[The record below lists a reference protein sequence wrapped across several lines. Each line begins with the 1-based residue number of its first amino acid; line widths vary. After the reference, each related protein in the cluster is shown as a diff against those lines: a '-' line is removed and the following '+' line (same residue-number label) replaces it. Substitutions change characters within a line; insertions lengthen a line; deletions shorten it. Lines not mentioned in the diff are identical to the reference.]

1 MDVRC
6 NRCGT
11 DYEFDDTLISDR
23 GTTVQCTN
31 CGYQF
36 KIYPPSGGGAPER
49 WQVRTSAG
57 KELVYTS
64 LRQLQRAIT
73 EQKVGPKDL
82 LSRGNQPAR
91 ALGSIPELEPF
102 FTSTTG
108 VTHGLQTTP
117 RTLHGVAPPGTTAP
131 RPAAGAKPDPS
142 QVGQKTLPSAVA
154 GGVAPA
160 PPPAVPI
167 ITRPAPPNI
176 PTRPSMDL
184 KGFEQQPVPSVV
196 LSSGAQVADTEREP
210 AAQPASSRQVP
221 GMRTQVM
228 GTLQPDSSPLPAESA
243 GTQPA
248 GTKSPVSPEPPT
260 RVSPDPAVPE
270 HDPKTIPT
278 VKVSRRP
285 SQPSMNAVEVPVA
298 GAAAPPSFD
307 STLPAATT
315 PRPAQA
321 QDRAPLEVRAE
332 PRAPMPSSPSST
344 GFDLPV
350 ASSPRGAPAPVPPPV
365 STRERLPS
373 YDEVPALDP
382 AEPARRARSRWI
394 AGVVVLGVAGL
405 LAVTVGRQYLQR
417 LSTVKMPEASARD
430 ERAARFLAE
439 GLRQLDRADF
449 DAAQEQIIKAEALAD
464 RDPSVLAARARLDT
478 QRADML
484 WLKVRLLDPTVK
496 PLVQATERELTRA
509 AGKARVA
516 VEAAFAVAP
525 EDPAVARAR
534 VDALR
539 VAGQEAKA
547 REWIAPI
554 AANSA
559 DPQNAYVLA
568 ALDLAEAAPVWSTVI
583 DRLRAAAVS
592 EHEIARA
599 RGALIYALVRA
610 GRVVEADTELAKVS
624 GTAFTHPLAEE
635 LKSFVGRFSTTLDG
649 GVDGSTAASG
659 GSAAA
664 LGSTPSTGGGGA
676 PALGGDFRTRLTQ
689 ASAALRGG
697 DLTRADALFQSVLT
711 EQPGSTEALSG
722 MADVA
727 RRRGDAAGA
736 ARLYDRVLAAN
747 PSYLPALMAS
757 ADLKWQGGDRAGAL
771 VAYRRLLEQA
781 GATSDYGKR
790 ASARIAEAEGSPA
803 PKAPAEAAP
812 EPAAP
817 PAKPEIDTSDLPGVS
832 PP

>member
-36 KIYPPSGGGAPER
+36 KIYPPSGGTAPER

-64 LRQLQRAIT
+64 LRQLQRAIS
-73 EQKVGPKDL
+73 EHKVGPKDL
-82 LSRGNQPAR
+82 LSRGDQPAR
-91 ALGSIPELEPF
+91 PLGAIPELEPF
-102 FTSTTG
+102 FTG
-108 VTHGLQTTP
+108 AGGAAHGLQSLP
-117 RTLHGVAPPGTTAP
+117 RTLHGVAPPGSAAAQ
-131 RPAAGAKPDPS
+131 RPAAGAKPDFS

-154 GGVAPA
+154 AGVAQ
-160 PPPAVPI
+160 VPTPTVPV
-167 ITRPAPPNI
+167 ITRQPPNV

-184 KGFEQQPVPSVV
+184 QGFEQRPAPSVV
-196 LSSGAQVADTEREP
+196 LSSSDPLADTEREP
-210 AAQPASSRQVP
+210 AGVTAPASGPNP
-221 GMRTQVM
+221 GVRTQVM
-228 GTLQPDSSPLPAESA
+228 GTLEHDSAQTA
-243 GTQPA
+243 D
-248 GTKSPVSPEPPT
+248 PT
-260 RVSPDPAVPE
+260 LPE

-278 VKVSRRP
+278 MKVSRRP
-285 SQPSMNAVEVPVA
+285 SQPSVI
-298 GAAAPPSFD
+298 AAESPSFD
-307 STLPAATT
+307 TPVPVATT
-315 PRPAQA
+315 PRPGVAV
-321 QDRAPLEVRAE
+321 DRSLPELRGE
-332 PRAPMPSSPSST
+332 PRAAMASSPTSS
-344 GFDLPV
+344 GFDHTAPV
-350 ASSPRGAPAPVPPPV
+350 ASSPRGAPAPAPPPV

-373 YDEVPALDP
+373 YDEVTALDP
-382 AEPARRARSRWI
+382 GEPARRARSRWI

-417 LSTVKMPEASARD
+417 LSSVKVPEVSARD

-439 GLRQLDRADF
+439 GVRQLDRADY
-449 DAAQEQIIKAEALAD
+449 DAAQEQITKAEALAD

-478 QRADML
+478 QRADLL

-496 PLVQATERELTRA
+496 PLVQATERELARA
-509 AGKARVA
+509 AGKARVS
-516 VEAAFAVAP
+516 VETAFAVAP

-592 EHEIARA
+592 EHETARA

-610 GRVVEADTELAKVS
+610 GRVVEADTELAKVAS
-624 GTAFTHPLAEE
+624 PAFTHPLAEE
-635 LKSFVGRFSTTLDG
+635 LKSFVGRFSAALDG
-649 GVDGSTAASG
+649 GVDAAASSAASAALVPPAGSEPGSGG
-659 GSAAA
+659 GS
-664 LGSTPSTGGGGA
+664 LG
-676 PALGGDFRTRLTQ
+676 LGGDFRSRLTQ
-689 ASAALRGG
+689 AAAAFRKG
-697 DLTRADALFQSVLT
+697 DLSRADALYQSVLT

-727 RRRGDAAGA
+727 RRRGDAASAG
-736 ARLYDRVLAAN
+736 RLYERVLAAN

-771 VAYRRLLEQA
+771 TAYRRLLEQA
-781 GATSDYGKR
+781 GPASDYGKR
-790 ASARIAEAEGSPA
+790 AAARIAEAEGSPA
-803 PKAPAEAAP
+803 PKAPNEATPTP
-812 EPAAP
+812 EPAQP
-817 PAKPEIDTSDLPGVS
+817 PSKPEIDTSDPPGVS
-832 PP
+832 AP

>member
-36 KIYPPSGGGAPER
+36 KIYPASGGAAPDR

-82 LSRGNQPAR
+82 LSRGDQPAR
-91 ALGSIPELEPF
+91 PLGAIPELEPF
-102 FTSTTG
+102 FTTTSG
-108 VTHGLQTTP
+108 AAHGLQSLP
-117 RTLHGVAPPGTTAP
+117 RTLHGVAPPGTATAP
-131 RPAAGAKPDPS
+131 RPAAGAKS
-142 QVGQKTLPSAVA
+142 ELGQVGQKTLPSAVA
-154 GGVAPA
+154 GGAVPV
-160 PPPAVPI
+160 PPPSVPV
-167 ITRPAPPNI
+167 ITRQPPNI

-184 KGFEQQPVPSVV
+184 QGFEQQPVAPVV
-196 LSSGAQVADTEREP
+196 LSSGEPLADTERDPTP
-210 AAQPASSRQVP
+210 ALPPSSRQAP

-228 GTLQPDSSPLPAESA
+228 GTLDHDSAR
-243 GTQPA
+243 T
-248 GTKSPVSPEPPT
+248 
-260 RVSPDPAVPE
+260 PDPALPE
-270 HDPKTIPT
+270 HDPKTTPT

-285 SQPSMNAVEVPVA
+285 SQPSALAAGLPQSTADTSPV
-298 GAAAPPSFD
+298 
-307 STLPAATT
+307 ATT
-315 PRPAQA
+315 PHP
-321 QDRAPLEVRAE
+321 PLASDHSLPELRAE
-332 PRAPMPSSPSST
+332 PRAALASSPA
-344 GFDLPV
+344 FDSAVPV

-373 YDEVPALDP
+373 YDEVTALDP
-382 AEPARRARSRWI
+382 GEPARRARSRWI

-417 LSTVKMPEASARD
+417 LSSVKLPEVSARD

-439 GLRQLDRADF
+439 GIRQLDRADY

-478 QRADML
+478 QRADLL

-496 PLVQATERELTRA
+496 PLVQATERELARA

-516 VEAAFAVAP
+516 VEAAFAIAP

-592 EHEIARA
+592 EHETVRA

-610 GRVVEADTELAKVS
+610 GRVVEADTELVKVS
-624 GTAFTHPLAEE
+624 GPTFTHPLAEE
-635 LKSFVGRFSTTLDG
+635 LRSFVGRFSSALDG
-649 GVDGSTAASG
+649 GVDAAPSPAVSGTIAPAGSGQGAF
-659 GSAAA
+659 
-664 LGSTPSTGGGGA
+664 A
-676 PALGGDFRTRLTQ
+676 PALAGDFRSRLTQ
-689 ASAALRGG
+689 AAAAFRKG
-697 DLTRADALFQSVLT
+697 DLSRADALYQSVLA

-727 RRRGDAAGA
+727 RRRGDATSAG
-736 ARLYDRVLAAN
+736 RLYERVLAAN

-771 VAYRRLLEQA
+771 SAYRRLLEQA
-781 GATSDYGKR
+781 GPASDYGKR
-790 ASARIAEAEGSPA
+790 AAARIAEAEGSPA
-803 PKAPAEAAP
+803 PKEPSEAEP
-812 EPAAP
+812 VQP
-817 PAKPEIDTSDLPGVS
+817 PTKPDSDASELPGVS

>member
-6 NRCGT
+6 TRCGT

-36 KIYPPSGGGAPER
+36 KIYPASGGGAPER

-73 EQKVGPKDL
+73 EHKVGPKDL
-82 LSRGNQPAR
+82 LSRGNHPAR
-91 ALGSIPELEPF
+91 PLGAIPELEPF
-102 FTSTTG
+102 FTSAVG
-108 VTHGLQTTP
+108 PPHALQSMP
-117 RTLHGVAPPGTTAP
+117 RTLHGFAPPRTAPPPGIAPPGTAAAP
-131 RPAAGAKPDPS
+131 RPAAGAKPDLS
-142 QVGQKTLPSAVA
+142 QVGQKTMPSAVA
-154 GGVAPA
+154 GGVAPPM
-160 PPPAVPI
+160 PPPAVPV
-167 ITRPAPPNI
+167 ITRQPAPDI

-184 KGFEQQPVPSVV
+184 QGFEQQPVPSVV
-196 LSSGAQVADTEREP
+196 LSSDTEREP
-210 AAQPASSRQVP
+210 AEAKPLSSPQAP
-221 GMRTQVM
+221 GTRTQVL
-228 GTLQPDSSPLPAESA
+228 GTAQTDSWERA
-243 GTQPA
+243 
-248 GTKSPVSPEPPT
+248 
-260 RVSPDPAVPE
+260 DPAVPE

-278 VKVSRRP
+278 VKVSRRA
-285 SQPSMNAVEVPVA
+285 SQPS
-298 GAAAPPSFD
+298 
-307 STLPAATT
+307 LPAVGTS
-315 PRPAQA
+315 PSMPDVRPA
-321 QDRAPLEVRAE
+321 
-332 PRAPMPSSPSST
+332 PRAAMPSSPS
-344 GFDLPV
+344 GFESPVPV
-350 ASSPRGAPAPVPPPV
+350 ASSPRGAPAPMPPPV

-382 AEPARRARSRWI
+382 GEPARRARSRWI
-394 AGVVVLGVAGL
+394 AGVVVLAVAGL
-405 LAVTVGRQYLQR
+405 LALTVGRQYLQR
-417 LSTVKMPEASARD
+417 LSSVKLPEVSARD

-439 GLRQLDRADF
+439 GIRLLDRADY
-449 DAAQEQIIKAEALAD
+449 DGAQEQIIKAEALAD
-464 RDPSVLAARARLDT
+464 RDPSVLTARARLDT
-478 QRADML
+478 QRADLL
-484 WLKVRLLDPTVK
+484 WLKLRLLDPTVK
-496 PLVQATERELTRA
+496 PLVQATERELARA

-554 AANSA
+554 AANSV

-592 EHEIARA
+592 EHETARA

-610 GRVVEADTELAKVS
+610 GRVVEADTELAKLA
-624 GTAFTHPLAEE
+624 GPAFTHPLVEE
-635 LKSFVGRFSTTLDG
+635 LRSFVGRFSTGLDG
-649 GVDGSTAASG
+649 GVDASATAAPSGSLVPPGPGQSSG
-659 GSAAA
+659 GAGVTAA
-664 LGSTPSTGGGGA
+664 
-676 PALGGDFRTRLTQ
+676 GGDFRTRLTL
-689 ASAALRGG
+689 AAAALRGG
-697 DLTRADALFQSVLT
+697 DLTRADSLYQSVLT

-727 RRRGDAAGA
+727 RRRGDAASA

-757 ADLKWQGGDRAGAL
+757 ADLKWHGGDRAGAL
-771 VAYRRLLEQA
+771 AAYRRLLEQA
-781 GATSDYGKR
+781 GASSDYGKR
-790 ASARIAEAEGSPA
+790 ASARIAEAEGTPA
-803 PKAPAEAAP
+803 PKASSEASPAT

-817 PAKPEIDTSDLPGVS
+817 SPKPESDTSDLPGVS

>member
-6 NRCGT
+6 TRCGT

-36 KIYPPSGGGAPER
+36 KIYPASSGGAPER

-73 EQKVGPKDL
+73 EHKVGPKDL
-82 LSRGNQPAR
+82 LSRGDHPAR
-91 ALGSIPELEPF
+91 PLGAIPELEPF
-102 FTSTTG
+102 FTSAVG
-108 VTHGLQTTP
+108 PSHALQSVP
-117 RTLHGVAPPGTTAP
+117 RTLHGFAPPRTAPPPGTAAAP
-131 RPAAGAKPDPS
+131 RPAAGAKPDLS
-142 QVGQKTLPSAVA
+142 QVGQKTMPSAVA
-154 GGVAPA
+154 GGVAPM
-160 PPPAVPI
+160 PPPTVPV
-167 ITRPAPPNI
+167 ITRQPPPNI

-184 KGFEQQPVPSVV
+184 QGFEQQPVPSVV
-196 LSSGAQVADTEREP
+196 LSSDTERAP
-210 AAQPASSRQVP
+210 AEATPHSPREAP
-221 GMRTQVM
+221 GTRTQVL
-228 GTLQPDSSPLPAESA
+228 GTAQADSWESA
-243 GTQPA
+243 A
-248 GTKSPVSPEPPT
+248 
-260 RVSPDPAVPE
+260 PAVSEP
-270 HDPKTIPT
+270 DPKTIPT
-278 VKVSRRP
+278 VKVSRRA
-285 SQPSMNAVEVPVA
+285 SQPS
-298 GAAAPPSFD
+298 
-307 STLPAATT
+307 LPAAGPT
-315 PRPAQA
+315 PSLPDVRPQ
-321 QDRAPLEVRAE
+321 
-332 PRAPMPSSPSST
+332 PRAALPSSPS
-344 GFDLPV
+344 GFESPVPV

-382 AEPARRARSRWI
+382 GEPARRARSRWI
-394 AGVVVLGVAGL
+394 AGVVVLAVAGL
-405 LAVTVGRQYLQR
+405 LALTVGRQYLQR
-417 LSTVKMPEASARD
+417 LSSVKLPEVSARD

-439 GLRQLDRADF
+439 GLRQLDRADY
-449 DAAQEQIIKAEALAD
+449 DGAQEQIIKAEALAD

-478 QRADML
+478 QRADLL

-496 PLVQATERELTRA
+496 PLVQATERELARA

-554 AANSA
+554 AANSV

-592 EHEIARA
+592 EHETARA

-610 GRVVEADTELAKVS
+610 GRVVEADTELAKLS
-624 GTAFTHPLAEE
+624 GPAFTHPLVEE
-635 LKSFVGRFSTTLDG
+635 LRSFVGRFSAALDG
-649 GVDGSTAASG
+649 GVDASATAAASG
-659 GSAAA
+659 SPAASGS
-664 LGSTPSTGGGGA
+664 GPSSGGA
-676 PALGGDFRTRLTQ
+676 GMTAVAGDFRTRLTQ
-689 ASAALRGG
+689 AAAALRGG
-697 DLTRADALFQSVLT
+697 DLARADALYQSVLT

-727 RRRGDAAGA
+727 RRRGDAASA
-736 ARLYDRVLAAN
+736 ARLYERVLEAN

-757 ADLKWQGGDRAGAL
+757 ADLKWQGGDRAAAL
-771 VAYRRLLEQA
+771 TAYRRLLEQA
-781 GATSDYGKR
+781 GASSDYGKR
-790 ASARIAEAEGSPA
+790 ASARIAEAEGTPAAKGASETSPA
-803 PKAPAEAAP
+803 EPAE
-812 EPAAP
+812 P
-817 PAKPEIDTSDLPGVS
+817 PAKPQIDTSDLPGVS

>member
-6 NRCGT
+6 TRCGT

-36 KIYPPSGGGAPER
+36 KIYPASGGGAPER

-73 EQKVGPKDL
+73 EHKVGPKDL
-82 LSRGNQPAR
+82 LSRGNHPAR
-91 ALGSIPELEPF
+91 PLGAIPELEPF
-102 FTSTTG
+102 FTSTVG
-108 VTHGLQTTP
+108 SPHALQSAP
-117 RTLHGVAPPGTTAP
+117 RTLHGFAPPRTAPPPGIAPPATAAAP
-131 RPAAGAKPDPS
+131 RPAAGVRPDLS
-142 QVGQKTLPSAVA
+142 QIGQKTMPSAVA
-154 GGVAPA
+154 GGVAPV
-160 PPPAVPI
+160 PPPTVPV
-167 ITRPAPPNI
+167 ITRQPAPNI

-184 KGFEQQPVPSVV
+184 QGFEQQPVPSVV
-196 LSSGAQVADTEREP
+196 LSSDTEREP
-210 AAQPASSRQVP
+210 AEPTPLSPPEAP
-221 GMRTQVM
+221 GTRTQVL
-228 GTLQPDSSPLPAESA
+228 GTPRADSWE
-243 GTQPA
+243 T
-248 GTKSPVSPEPPT
+248 PEP
-260 RVSPDPAVPE
+260 AIPE

-278 VKVSRRP
+278 VKVSRRAPEP
-285 SQPSMNAVEVPVA
+285 S
-298 GAAAPPSFD
+298 
-307 STLPAATT
+307 LPAVG
-315 PRPAQA
+315 PSPSLPDVRPA
-321 QDRAPLEVRAE
+321 
-332 PRAPMPSSPSST
+332 PRAAMPSSPS
-344 GFDLPV
+344 GFESPVPV
-350 ASSPRGAPAPVPPPV
+350 ASSPRGAPAPMPPPV

-382 AEPARRARSRWI
+382 GEPARRARSRWI
-394 AGVVVLGVAGL
+394 AGVVVLAVAGL
-405 LAVTVGRQYLQR
+405 LALTVGRQYLQR
-417 LSTVKMPEASARD
+417 LSSVKLPEVSARD

-439 GLRQLDRADF
+439 GIRQLDRADY
-449 DAAQEQIIKAEALAD
+449 DGAQEQIIKAEALAD

-478 QRADML
+478 QRADLL

-496 PLVQATERELTRA
+496 ALVQATERELARA

-554 AANSA
+554 AANSV

-592 EHEIARA
+592 EHETTRA

-610 GRVVEADTELAKVS
+610 GRVVEADTELAKLS
-624 GTAFTHPLAEE
+624 GPAFTHPLAEE
-635 LKSFVGRFSTTLDG
+635 LRSFVGRFSAGLDG
-649 GVDGSTAASG
+649 GVDASATAAPSASLAPPASGQSSG
-659 GSAAA
+659 GAGMTAA
-664 LGSTPSTGGGGA
+664 
-676 PALGGDFRTRLTQ
+676 GGDFRTRLTQ
-689 ASAALRGG
+689 AAAALRGG
-697 DLTRADALFQSVLT
+697 DLARADALYQSVLT

-727 RRRGDAAGA
+727 RRRGDAGSA

-757 ADLKWQGGDRAGAL
+757 ADLKWQGGDRAAAL
-771 VAYRRLLEQA
+771 AAYRRLLEQA
-781 GATSDYGKR
+781 GASSDYGKR
-790 ASARIAEAEGSPA
+790 ASARIAEAEATPA
-803 PKAPAEAAP
+803 PKGSSE
-812 EPAAP
+812 AP
-817 PAKPEIDTSDLPGVS
+817 PADATDPAAKPEIDTSDLPGVS
-832 PP
+832 AP